1 MNTSNS
7 KKKLVKPAT
16 PTSWTEPTV
25 EQIIGAMRDMHDTL
39 VKVNQGPV
47 DINRGTIFCHS
58 EQDKERAEEM
68 LRENGYVEVAKDRWE
83 KQ

>member
-7 KKKLVKPAT
+7 KTKLVKPAA
-16 PTSWTEPTV
+16 PTNWTEPTV
-25 EQIIGAMRDMHDTL
+25 EHIVGAMRDMHDTL
-39 VKVNQGPV
+39 IKANQGPV

-58 EQDKERAEEM
+58 EQEKERAEEM